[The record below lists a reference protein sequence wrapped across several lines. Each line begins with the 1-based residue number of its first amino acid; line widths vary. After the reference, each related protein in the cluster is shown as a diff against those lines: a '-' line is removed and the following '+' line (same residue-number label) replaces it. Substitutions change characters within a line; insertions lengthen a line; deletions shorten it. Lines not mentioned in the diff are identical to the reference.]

1 MRLILASSSPRRRS
15 LLEAAGYE
23 FTSAAADID
32 ESACAGLP
40 PAEMVRELS
49 RRKAQAIRQKYP
61 DAAVL
66 GADTVV
72 AVDGRTLGKPK
83 SPREAEEMLAAL
95 SGREHEV
102 FSGVTLLSPAG
113 DDGYFVRTAV
123 RFYPLSAGL
132 IRRYV
137 ATGEPMDKAGAYGIQ
152 GLGALLVEGIQGDY
166 LNVVGLPVA
175 RVFRSLGNIGILP
188 AGFAPDKPAAN

>member
-23 FTSAAADID
+23 FTAVPADID

-40 PAEMVRELS
+40 PPELVEELA
-49 RRKAQAIRQKYP
+49 RRKAQALRRQFP

-72 AVDGRTLGKPK
+72 AAGGRTLGKPAG
-83 SPREAEEMLAAL
+83 PEEAEEMLASL
-95 SGREHEV
+95 SGREHDV
-102 FSGVTLLSPAG
+102 FSGVALLSPAG
-113 DDGYFVRTAV
+113 DDIYFVRTAV
-123 RFYPLSAGL
+123 RFYPLSADL

-152 GLGALLVEGIQGDY
+152 GLGALLVEGIRGDY
-166 LNVVGLPVA
+166 LNVVGLPLA
-175 RVFRSLGNIGILP
+175 RVFRSLREIGVLP
-188 AGFAPDKPAAN
+188 ARFAPEKTDAN